1 MLSSR
6 FLLELLGSRIVPMS
20 LLCVCVCS
28 DSFTDAAPPRHFG
41 RLFLCFT
48 ALQSMLSASLTLP
61 HGTDLGL
68 VFFFFFLPIVV
79 VIGTKVQ
86 TEVPVSA
93 VNHSFLPKLL
103 APGQYLE
110 KLNPKTF
117 SQSR

>member
-1 MLSSR
+1 MLHHPDILDVY
-6 FLLELLGSRIVPMS
+6 FFALLLRSQCCPPLLLYHMEQIWGWFS
-20 LLCVCVCS
+20 
-28 DSFTDAAPPRHFG
+28 
-41 RLFLCFT
+41 
-48 ALQSMLSASLTLP
+48 
-61 HGTDLGL
+61 
-68 VFFFFFLPIVV
+68 FFFFFLPIVV